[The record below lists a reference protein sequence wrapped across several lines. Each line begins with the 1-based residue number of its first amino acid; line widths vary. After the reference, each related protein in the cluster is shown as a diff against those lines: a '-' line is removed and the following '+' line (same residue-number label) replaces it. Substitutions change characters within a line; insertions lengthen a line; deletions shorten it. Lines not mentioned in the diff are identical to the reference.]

1 MAASELRRRLRSALT
16 VAAVL
21 LVVLG
26 EFVLLTAVY
35 RRPATV
41 HQQRVT
47 QAQLAG
53 ALWAAKTPTTALV
66 SAITEDVATLHG
78 QGVSS
83 HELAG
88 LQSAARGLVAQPGSV
103 AGLSRVRTADTA
115 LGAQL
120 AHRQRDI
127 DDQAETIYII
137 LLALASVGWFG
148 WFRRVVRKQRDLQ
161 RTLTEQTAHAE
172 GEAKL
177 AALVRNASDVI
188 AVVDLDST
196 IFYASPSSAAV
207 LGTSTESLLASKF
220 TDLLHPDDID
230 HFVQVLTTTS
240 TDGEQQLNVRVRRA
254 GRDQIHAE
262 GVIRNLLDDPTV
274 GGLIVTLRDVTDR
287 RLLEEQL
294 THQALHDSLT
304 GLANRRLFADRL
316 AHSLERRGDRMEPQ
330 AVLFVD
336 LDDFKTV
343 NDSLGHGAGDQVLAE
358 IGLRIG
364 GLLRAGDTV
373 ARVGGDEF
381 AVLLEGASLEEAQLA
396 ADRLIEAISQPITL
410 DSVTVQINASIGI
423 TQAIPGEVTAE
434 EALRNA
440 DLAMYWAKESGK
452 ATTAVY
458 ESRLHTEALE
468 RLQLRADLQHAL
480 RSDELVLHYQPE
492 VDLATGEIVGVE
504 ALVRWQHPTRGLMP
518 PMSFVPMAE
527 ETRLI
532 TVLDHWVLRAACRTA
547 AELQHD
553 PRNLTMSVNLS
564 VAYLDHPDLV
574 PTVAA
579 ALRENDLAPGRLVLE
594 ITESALLRDF
604 DAVAPRLTALRQ
616 MGVQIAIDDFGT
628 GYSSL
633 AYLSHLDVDILK
645 IDKSFVDRV
654 TIDRQD
660 AAITE
665 AIISIGK
672 SLELQTIAEGVEDAG
687 QARWL
692 LDAGCELGQGY
703 VWSRPIDLDA
713 LRAVLSDGL
722 PWQRP
727 AALGSAALLT
737 PHAT

>member
-1 MAASELRRRLRSALT
+1 VSASEFRRRLRSALT
-16 VAAVL
+16 VVAVL
-21 LVVLG
+21 LVVLS
-26 EFVLLTAVY
+26 EFVLLTSVY
-35 RRPATV
+35 RRPAALH
-41 HQQRVT
+41 HQRLT

-53 ALWAAKTPTTALV
+53 TLWAAHDASPAVV
-66 SAITEDVATLHG
+66 SDVTQAVQTLHT

-83 HELAG
+83 SDLAG
-88 LQSAARGLVAQPGSV
+88 LRLAVSGLVAQPHSV
-103 AGLSRVRTADTA
+103 AALDRTRVADTD
-115 LGAQL
+115 LGVRL
-120 AHRQRDI
+120 ANHQRGI
-127 DDQAETIYII
+127 DDQAETIYVI

-148 WFRRVVRKQRDLQ
+148 WFRRVVRKQRALQ
-161 RTLTEQTAHAE
+161 RTLTEQTAQAAS
-172 GEAKL
+172 EAKL
-177 AALVRNASDVI
+177 ASLVRSASDVI

-196 IFYASPSSAAV
+196 ISYVSPSSSAV
-207 LGTSTESLLASKF
+207 LGASPDELLASKF
-220 TDLLHPDDID
+220 TDLVHPDDIN
-230 HFVQVLTTTS
+230 HFVHVLTTTS
-240 TDGEQQLNVRVRRA
+240 PDGEQHLNVRVRRD

-262 GVIRNLLDDPTV
+262 GVIRNLLGDPTV
-274 GGLIVTLRDVTDR
+274 GGLVVTVRDVTER
-287 RLLEEQL
+287 RLLEAQL

-316 AHSLERRGDRMEPQ
+316 GHALERRGDRMEPQ

-343 NDSLGHGAGDQVLAE
+343 NDSLGHGAGDEVLAE
-358 IGLRIG
+358 IGVRIG

-381 AVLLEGASLEEAQLA
+381 AVLLEGASLAEAQQA
-396 ADRLIEAISQPITL
+396 ADRLIEAIAAPMILAAVS
-410 DSVTVQINASIGI
+410 VQINASIGI

-458 ESRLHTEALE
+458 ESRLHVEALE

-492 VDLATGEIVGVE
+492 IDLATGQITGVE
-504 ALVRWQHPTRGLMP
+504 ALVRWQHPTRGLLP

-532 TVLDHWVLRAACRTA
+532 TSLDRWVLIRACQTA
-547 AELQHD
+547 AELQDD
-553 PRNLTMSVNLS
+553 PRNLTTAVNVS
-564 VAYLDHPDLV
+564 VAYLGHPDLV
-574 PTVAA
+574 QTVAQ
-579 ALRENDLAPGRLVLE
+579 ALRDNDLKPGRLVLE

-604 DAVAPRLTALRQ
+604 DAIAPRLAALRE
-616 MGVQIAIDDFGT
+616 MGVLIAIDDFGT

-660 AAITE
+660 AAVTE
-665 AIISIGK
+665 AIISIGQNL
-672 SLELQTIAEGVEDAG
+672 SLQTIAEGVEDAG
-687 QARWL
+687 QAEWL
-692 LDAGCELGQGY
+692 RAAGCELGQGF
-703 VWSRPIDLDA
+703 VWSRPIDLAA
-713 LRAVLSDGL
+713 LRTALRDGL
-722 PWQRP
+722 AHLAPV
-727 AALGSAALLT
+727 AASATVKITTKLR
-737 PHAT
+737 